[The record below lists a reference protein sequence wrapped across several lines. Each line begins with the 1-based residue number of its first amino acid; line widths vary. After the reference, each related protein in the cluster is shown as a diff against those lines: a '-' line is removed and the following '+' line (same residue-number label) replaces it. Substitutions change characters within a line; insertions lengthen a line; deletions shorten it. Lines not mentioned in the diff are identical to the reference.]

1 MGQQWQ
7 ASEKHLNEGVI
18 IKGEALESPSLSYS
32 LSCSCCGVFLFV
44 CSVLLSCSS
53 TILRR
58 KCPHYIHKSCLSGP
72 RGPCIGTPRGSSLA
86 SSWLL
91 RVEHPCRSVSPTCM
105 NAVSGKATVVR
116 TAAEV
121 PYRDGKLT
129 RLLADSLGGQT
140 RTTLCCRRVP
150 GNSA

>member
-1 MGQQWQ
+1 M
-7 ASEKHLNEGVI
+7 I
-18 IKGEALESPSLSYS
+18 IKSEALESPVLSYS
-32 LSCSCCGVFLFV
+32 LSCSCCGVFLLFV
-44 CSVLLSCSS
+44 QCCCHAHRLYSAGN
-53 TILRR
+53 
-58 KCPHYIHKSCLSGP
+58 CPHFIHKSGLSGP

-105 NAVSGKATVVR
+105 NAVSSKARFVR

-140 RTTLCCRRVP
+140 RTTLCQIGSFNRKVNAPERYP
-150 GNSA
+150 FTN